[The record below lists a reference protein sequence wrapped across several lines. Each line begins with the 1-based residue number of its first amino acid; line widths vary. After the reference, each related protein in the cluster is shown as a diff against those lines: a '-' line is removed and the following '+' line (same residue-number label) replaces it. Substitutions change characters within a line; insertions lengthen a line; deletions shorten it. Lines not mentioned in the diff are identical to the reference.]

1 MSEEFRMMGF
11 RELEKFYEENGFYA
25 DQDPRNPMNFFDTDT
40 PERRLERINKVLE
53 ERKAIDVKED
63 TGGLLDALPM
73 SREEGMKRRKEI
85 EDEDIN
91 KAIEKGTMARAAK
104 GGSMSKQMELFDEG
118 GLKDEG
124 GTVDPVSGNEVPPG
138 STQEEVRDDIP
149 AQLSEGEFVFPADV
163 VRYLGLEFL
172 MNLRQRAKAG
182 LKKMEEMG
190 QMGNSDE
197 ATLPDDIP
205 FTVDDLEMAEGGVVE
220 AQAGTYV
227 APSIPIFRQG
237 TDQNMLQQNQ
247 MTQTDQMQQL
257 KQGPGVRTV
266 SMAQPF
272 RATSDAYAPVSYQQ
286 FLGPSAGGAPET
298 ETQIYKHPD
307 GRIRNIVIV
316 KATGL
321 PLIPGSIDKA
331 KADGFEFQTQP
342 LKDEVKVDPIKQ
354 QTSKVKPVSESVG
367 DDQGPTTSAVDPAG
381 DPLSYSSLTN
391 LDDLDKNLANIG
403 RMQLGLLSPDIY
415 SFGKNVATSAMGKG
429 NINNISL
436 GAITGYYTSTK
447 NDMGRKGVNVN
458 TLSPTERTELNNS
471 INAAKATVVEVSL
484 DDQGNALS
492 QDDIISNI
500 NTLAEVYGLTEKGK
514 SYTSK
519 AQLSKELGR
528 NFNLDVQ
535 LGKKLAEV
543 IKEREKSI
551 KERQDEG
558 IETGTTPETSMGL
571 DSLGMGQQA
580 GIQAGIESPSG
591 SVDTSGIDVSDIGSG
606 VGASGDL
613 GGAGDDPGGTAGSG
627 GGGFSDQDAYGGL
640 DYKQGGLAKK
650 KKPKKMKRGGLA
662 SKK

>member
-1 MSEEFRMMGF
+1 MSEEFRIMGF
-11 RELEKFYEENGFYA
+11 RELEKFYEENGYYA
-25 DQDPRNPMNFFDTDT
+25 DQDPRNAMNFFDTDT
-40 PERRLERINKVLE
+40 PERRLERINKVLD
-53 ERKAIDVKED
+53 ERKAIDIKED

-91 KAIEKGTMARAAK
+91 KAIEKGTMTRAAK

-124 GTVDPVSGNEVPPG
+124 GTVDPVSGNEVPTG

-266 SMAQPF
+266 GMAQPF
-272 RATSDAYAPVSYQQ
+272 RATSEAYAPVSYQQ
-286 FLGPSAGGAPET
+286 FLGPSASGAPET
-298 ETQIYKHPD
+298 ETQVYKHPD

-331 KADGFEFQTQP
+331 KADGFEFQAQP
-342 LKDEVKVDPIKQ
+342 LKDELKVEPVK
-354 QTSKVKPVSESVG
+354 QTSKVEPVSGDGG

-415 SFGKNVATSAMGKG
+415 SFGKNVATSARGLG

-458 TLSPTERTELNNS
+458 TLSPTERMELNNS

-500 NTLAEVYGLTEKGK
+500 NTLAEIYGIDK
-514 SYTSK
+514 TSK

-551 KERQDEG
+551 KDRQDRG
-558 IETGTTPETSMGL
+558 IETGTTPSTSMGL
-571 DSLGMGQQA
+571 DSLGIGQQQ
-580 GIQAGIESPSG
+580 GIQDAIESGKGSLSPSVGTGVTTGPGFGTVSIESPGDQGDSDDSSSTDTG
-591 SVDTSGIDVSDIGSG
+591 SVSEGGYGGI
-606 VGASGDL
+606 GA
-613 GGAGDDPGGTAGSG
+613 TAK
-627 GGGFSDQDAYGGL
+627 GGFI
-640 DYKQGGLAKK
+640 KK
-650 KKPKKMKRGGLA
+650 SKPKKMKRGGLA

>member
-1 MSEEFRMMGF
+1 MSEEFKIMGF
-11 RELEKFYEENGFYA
+11 RELEKFYEENGYYA
-25 DQDPRNPMNFFDTDT
+25 DQDPRNAMNFFDTDT
-40 PERRLERINKVLE
+40 PERRAERINKELE
-53 ERKAIDVKED
+53 ERKVIDVKED

-73 SREEGMKRRKEI
+73 SKEEGMKRRKEI
-85 EDEDIN
+85 KDEDIN
-91 KAIEKGTMARAAK
+91 KAIEKGTMTRAAK
-104 GGSMSKQMELFDEG
+104 GGSMSKQMELFEEG

-247 MTQTDQMQQL
+247 MTQTDQMEQL

-266 SMAQPF
+266 GMAQPF
-272 RATSDAYAPVSYQQ
+272 RATSEAYAPVSYQQ

-331 KADGFEFQTQP
+331 KADGFEFQAQP
-342 LKDEVKVDPIKQ
+342 LKDELKVEPVK
-354 QTSKVKPVSESVG
+354 QTSKVKPVSGDGG
-367 DDQGPTTSAVDPAG
+367 DDQGSTTSAVDPAG

-415 SFGKNVATSAMGKG
+415 SLGKNVATSAMGKG

-458 TLSPTERTELNNS
+458 TLSPTERMELNNS

-500 NTLAEVYGLTEKGK
+500 NTLASVYGLDK
-514 SYTSK
+514 TSK

-535 LGKKLAEV
+535 LGKKLAEIIREREKN
-543 IKEREKSI
+543 IKER
-551 KERQDEG
+551 G
-558 IETGTTPETSMGL
+558 FETGTTPSTSMGL
-571 DSLGMGQQA
+571 DSLGMGQQQ
-580 GIQAGIESPSG
+580 GIQDAIESGKG
-591 SVDTSGIDVSDIGSG
+591 SLDTSGIDTSGISSGISDDSFSDDQGQTSGEG
-606 VGASGDL
+606 VGESGPS
-613 GGAGDDPGGTAGSG
+613 GQGDPSGFGGTYKGS
-627 GGGFSDQDAYGGL
+627 L
-640 DYKQGGLAKK
+640 ITRKK
-650 KKPKKMKRGGLA
+650 PKPKKMKRGGLA

>member
-40 PERRLERINKVLE
+40 PERREERINKVLE

-91 KAIEKGTMARAAK
+91 KAIEKGTMTRAAK
-104 GGSMSKQMELFDEG
+104 GGSMSKQMELFEEG

-227 APSIPIFRQG
+227 APSIPVGRV
-237 TDQNMLQQNQ
+237 DLQNQ
-247 MTQTDQMQQL
+247 TQQMMPPQTQQINT
-257 KQGPGVRTV
+257 PGVRTV
-266 SMAQPF
+266 GMAQPF
-272 RATSDAYAPVSYQQ
+272 RATSEPYAPTSYQQ
-286 FLGPSAGGAPET
+286 FLGPSARGAPET
-298 ETQIYKHPD
+298 ETRVYEHPD
-307 GRIRNIVIV
+307 GRIRNVLVV

-321 PLIPGSIDKA
+321 PVIPGAIEDATK
-331 KADGFEFQTQP
+331 DGFVFKPQP

-415 SFGKNVATSAMGKG
+415 SFGKNVATSAIGKG

-551 KERQDEG
+551 KERQDKG

-627 GGGFSDQDAYGGL
+627 GGGFSDQDAYGG
-640 DYKQGGLAKK
+640 
-650 KKPKKMKRGGLA
+650 
-662 SKK
+662 

>member
-1 MSEEFRMMGF
+1 MSEEFKIMGF
-11 RELEKFYEENGFYA
+11 RELEKFYEENGYYA
-25 DQDPRNPMNFFDTDT
+25 DQDPRNAMNFFDTDT
-40 PERRLERINKVLE
+40 PERRAERINKELE
-53 ERKAIDVKED
+53 ERKVIDVKED

-73 SREEGMKRRKEI
+73 SKEEGMKRRKEI
-85 EDEDIN
+85 KDEDIN
-91 KAIEKGTMARAAK
+91 KAIEKGTMTRAAK
-104 GGSMSKQMELFDEG
+104 GGSMSKQMELFEEG

-247 MTQTDQMQQL
+247 MTQTDQMEQL

-266 SMAQPF
+266 GMAQPF
-272 RATSDAYAPVSYQQ
+272 RATSEAYAPVSYQQ

-331 KADGFEFQTQP
+331 KADGFEFQAQP
-342 LKDEVKVDPIKQ
+342 LKDELKVEPVK
-354 QTSKVKPVSESVG
+354 QTSKVKPVSGDGG
-367 DDQGPTTSAVDPAG
+367 DDQGSTTSAVDPAG

-415 SFGKNVATSAMGKG
+415 SLGKNVATSAMGKG

-458 TLSPTERTELNNS
+458 TLSPTERMELNNS

-500 NTLAEVYGLTEKGK
+500 NTLASVYGLDK
-514 SYTSK
+514 TSK

-543 IKEREKSI
+543 IREREKSI
-551 KERQDEG
+551 KDRQDRG
-558 IETGTTPETSMGL
+558 IETGTTPSTSMGL
-571 DSLGMGQQA
+571 DSLGIGQQQ
-580 GIQAGIESPSG
+580 GIQDAIESGKG
-591 SVDTSGIDVSDIGSG
+591 SLDTSGIDTSGISSGISDDSFSDDQGQTSGEG
-606 VGASGDL
+606 VGESGPS
-613 GGAGDDPGGTAGSG
+613 GQGDPSGFGGTYKGS
-627 GGGFSDQDAYGGL
+627 L
-640 DYKQGGLAKK
+640 ITRKK
-650 KKPKKMKRGGLA
+650 PKPKKMKRGGLA

>member
-1 MSEEFRMMGF
+1 
-11 RELEKFYEENGFYA
+11 
-25 DQDPRNPMNFFDTDT
+25 
-40 PERRLERINKVLE
+40 
-53 ERKAIDVKED
+53 
-63 TGGLLDALPM
+63 
-73 SREEGMKRRKEI
+73 
-85 EDEDIN
+85 
-91 KAIEKGTMARAAK
+91 
-104 GGSMSKQMELFDEG
+104 
-118 GLKDEG
+118 
-124 GTVDPVSGNEVPPG
+124 
-138 STQEEVRDDIP
+138 
-149 AQLSEGEFVFPADV
+149 
-163 VRYLGLEFL
+163 
-172 MNLRQRAKAG
+172 
-182 LKKMEEMG
+182 MG

-331 KADGFEFQTQP
+331 KADGFEFQAQP
-342 LKDEVKVDPIKQ
+342 LKDELKVEPVK
-354 QTSKVKPVSESVG
+354 QTSKLTPVSEEGG

-415 SFGKNVATSAMGKG
+415 SFGKNVATSARGLG

-458 TLSPTERTELNNS
+458 TLSSTERMELNNS
-471 INAAKATVVEVSL
+471 INAAKATVVEISL

-492 QDDIISNI
+492 QDDIIGNI

-543 IKEREKSI
+543 IREREKSI
-551 KERQDEG
+551 KDRQDKG
-558 IETGTTPETSMGL
+558 IETGTTPSTSMGL

-580 GIQAGIESPSG
+580 GIQAGLTDTSVSTTGKGATAGGPTDPSG
-591 SVDTSGIDVSDIGSG
+591 SLGSQDSIGSNESVSG
-606 VGASGDL
+606 DTPGASEGPTGGIGD
-613 GGAGDDPGGTAGSG
+613 
-627 GGGFSDQDAYGGL
+627 F
-640 DYKQGGLAKK
+640 KQGGLAKRK
-650 KKPKKMKRGGLA
+650 TKSKKMKRGGLA

>member
-1 MSEEFRMMGF
+1 MSEEFKIMGF
-11 RELEKFYEENGFYA
+11 RELEKFYEENGYYA
-25 DQDPRNPMNFFDTDT
+25 DQDPRNAMNFFDTDT
-40 PERRLERINKVLE
+40 PERRAERINKELE
-53 ERKAIDVKED
+53 ERKVIDVKED

-73 SREEGMKRRKEI
+73 SKEEGMKRRKEI
-85 EDEDIN
+85 KDEDIN
-91 KAIEKGTMARAAK
+91 KAIEKGTMTRAAK
-104 GGSMSKQMELFDEG
+104 GGSMSKQMELFEEG

-247 MTQTDQMQQL
+247 MTQTDQMEQL

-266 SMAQPF
+266 GMAQPF
-272 RATSDAYAPVSYQQ
+272 RATSEAYAPVSYQQ

-331 KADGFEFQTQP
+331 KADGFEFQAQP
-342 LKDEVKVDPIKQ
+342 LKDELKVEPVK
-354 QTSKVKPVSESVG
+354 QTSKVKPVSGDGG
-367 DDQGPTTSAVDPAG
+367 DDQGSTTSAVDPAG

-415 SFGKNVATSAMGKG
+415 SLGKNVATSAMGKG

-458 TLSPTERTELNNS
+458 TLSPTERMELNNS

-500 NTLAEVYGLTEKGK
+500 NTLASVYGLDK
-514 SYTSK
+514 TSK

-535 LGKKLAEV
+535 LGKKLAEIIREREKN
-543 IKEREKSI
+543 IKER
-551 KERQDEG
+551 G
-558 IETGTTPETSMGL
+558 FETGTTPSTSMGL
-571 DSLGMGQQA
+571 DSLGIGQQQ
-580 GIQAGIESPSG
+580 GIQDAIESGKG
-591 SVDTSGIDVSDIGSG
+591 SLDTSGIDTSGISSGISDDSFSDDQGQTSGEG
-606 VGASGDL
+606 VGESGPS
-613 GGAGDDPGGTAGSG
+613 GQGDPSGFGGTYKGS
-627 GGGFSDQDAYGGL
+627 L
-640 DYKQGGLAKK
+640 ITRKK
-650 KKPKKMKRGGLA
+650 PKPKKMKRGGLA

>member
-1 MSEEFRMMGF
+1 MSEEFKIMGF
-11 RELEKFYEENGFYA
+11 RELEKFYEENGYYA
-25 DQDPRNPMNFFDTDT
+25 DQDPRNAMNFFDTDT
-40 PERRLERINKVLE
+40 PERRAERINKELE
-53 ERKAIDVKED
+53 ERKVIDVKED

-73 SREEGMKRRKEI
+73 SKEEGMKRRKEI
-85 EDEDIN
+85 KDEDIN
-91 KAIEKGTMARAAK
+91 KAIEKGTMTRAAK
-104 GGSMSKQMELFDEG
+104 GGSMSKQMELFEEG

-247 MTQTDQMQQL
+247 MTQTDQMEQL

-266 SMAQPF
+266 GMAQPF
-272 RATSDAYAPVSYQQ
+272 RATSEAYAPVSYQQ

-331 KADGFEFQTQP
+331 KADGFEFQAQP
-342 LKDEVKVDPIKQ
+342 LKDELKVEPVK
-354 QTSKVKPVSESVG
+354 QTSKVKPVSGDGG
-367 DDQGPTTSAVDPAG
+367 DDQGSTTSAVDPAG

-415 SFGKNVATSAMGKG
+415 SLGKNVATSAMGKG

-458 TLSPTERTELNNS
+458 TLSPTERMELNNS

-500 NTLAEVYGLTEKGK
+500 NTLAEVYGLDK
-514 SYTSK
+514 TSK

-535 LGKKLAEV
+535 LGKKLAEIIREREKN
-543 IKEREKSI
+543 IKER
-551 KERQDEG
+551 G
-558 IETGTTPETSMGL
+558 FETGTTPSTSMGL
-571 DSLGMGQQA
+571 DSLGMGQQQ
-580 GIQAGIESPSG
+580 GIQDAIESGKG
-591 SVDTSGIDVSDIGSG
+591 SLDTSGIDVSGISSGISDDSFSDDQGQTSGEG
-606 VGASGDL
+606 VGESGPS
-613 GGAGDDPGGTAGSG
+613 GQGDPSGFGGTYKGS
-627 GGGFSDQDAYGGL
+627 L
-640 DYKQGGLAKK
+640 ITRKK
-650 KKPKKMKRGGLA
+650 PKPKKMKRGGLA

>member
-1 MSEEFRMMGF
+1 MSEEFRIMGF
-11 RELEKFYEENGFYA
+11 RELEKFYEENGYYA
-25 DQDPRNPMNFFDTDT
+25 DQDPRNAMNFFDTDT
-40 PERRLERINKVLE
+40 PERRLERINKVLD
-53 ERKAIDVKED
+53 ERKAIDIKED

-91 KAIEKGTMARAAK
+91 KAIEKGTMTRAAK

-266 SMAQPF
+266 GMAQPF
-272 RATSDAYAPVSYQQ
+272 RATSEAYAPVSYQQ
-286 FLGPSAGGAPET
+286 FLGPSASGAPET
-298 ETQIYKHPD
+298 ETQVYKHPD

-331 KADGFEFQTQP
+331 KADGFEFQAQP
-342 LKDEVKVDPIKQ
+342 LKDELKVEPVK
-354 QTSKVKPVSESVG
+354 QTSKVEPVSGDGG

-415 SFGKNVATSAMGKG
+415 SFGKNVATSARGLG

-458 TLSPTERTELNNS
+458 TLSPTERMELNNS
-471 INAAKATVVEVSL
+471 INAAKATVVEVAL

-492 QDDIISNI
+492 QDDVISNI
-500 NTLAEVYGLTEKGK
+500 NTLAEVYGLDK
-514 SYTSK
+514 TSK

-551 KERQDEG
+551 KDRQDRG
-558 IETGTTPETSMGL
+558 IETGTTPSTSMGL
-571 DSLGMGQQA
+571 DSLGIGQQQ
-580 GIQAGIESPSG
+580 GIQDAIESGKGSLSPSVGTGVTTGPGFGTVSIESPGDQGDSDDSSSTDTG
-591 SVDTSGIDVSDIGSG
+591 SVSEGGYGGI
-606 VGASGDL
+606 GA
-613 GGAGDDPGGTAGSG
+613 TAK
-627 GGGFSDQDAYGGL
+627 GGFI
-640 DYKQGGLAKK
+640 KK
-650 KKPKKMKRGGLA
+650 SKPKKMKRGGLA

>member
-1 MSEEFRMMGF
+1 MSEEFKIMGF
-11 RELEKFYEENGFYA
+11 RELEKFYEENGYYA
-25 DQDPRNPMNFFDTDT
+25 DQDPRNAMNFFDTDT
-40 PERRLERINKVLE
+40 PERRAERINKELE
-53 ERKAIDVKED
+53 ERKVIDVKED

-73 SREEGMKRRKEI
+73 SKEEGMKRRKEI
-85 EDEDIN
+85 KDEDIN
-91 KAIEKGTMARAAK
+91 KAIEKGTMTRAAK
-104 GGSMSKQMELFDEG
+104 GGSMSKQMELFEEG

-247 MTQTDQMQQL
+247 MTQTDQMEQL

-266 SMAQPF
+266 GMAQPF
-272 RATSDAYAPVSYQQ
+272 RATSEAYAPVSYQQ

-331 KADGFEFQTQP
+331 KADGFEFQAQP
-342 LKDEVKVDPIKQ
+342 LKDELKVEPVK
-354 QTSKVKPVSESVG
+354 QTSKVKPVSGDGG
-367 DDQGPTTSAVDPAG
+367 DDQGSTTSAVDPAG

-415 SFGKNVATSAMGKG
+415 SLGKNVATSAMGKG

-458 TLSPTERTELNNS
+458 TLSPTERMELNNS

-500 NTLAEVYGLTEKGK
+500 NTLASVYGLDK
-514 SYTSK
+514 TSK

-535 LGKKLAEV
+535 LGKKLAE
-543 IKEREKSI
+543 IIREREKNI
-551 KERQDEG
+551 KDRQDRG
-558 IETGTTPETSMGL
+558 IETGTTPSTSMGL
-571 DSLGMGQQA
+571 DSLGIGQQQ
-580 GIQAGIESPSG
+580 GIQDAIESGKG
-591 SVDTSGIDVSDIGSG
+591 SLDTSGIDTSGISSGISDDSFSDDQGQTSGEG
-606 VGASGDL
+606 VGESGPS
-613 GGAGDDPGGTAGSG
+613 GQGDPSGFGGTYKGS
-627 GGGFSDQDAYGGL
+627 L
-640 DYKQGGLAKK
+640 ITRKK
-650 KKPKKMKRGGLA
+650 PKPKKMKRGGLA